1 MATITSI
8 KSDATKI
15 KDASVVGENTAK
27 RVGGCITDIVD
38 YISALNT
45 TKVAKTDIVQRAGT
59 AADKVMSQVAVT
71 NALKGTGQDASAY
84 NYGYIAIANFADGW
98 TSGSGTSWTD
108 YVLAALNGWL
118 GKVEFTNVASSTV
131 FHGRCKL
138 NCGGRMVE
146 CYNSPIA
153 YASNTGV
160 QCVMGALAIGSD
172 GKLNFNTTEYA
183 ILFRTKADGVWKAW
197 NSLSMTASEIESRM
211 DTEAAT
217 RQQADNDL
225 LNRINKI
232 SSKVDIQ
239 AITVVDDLTTG
250 GSVNA
255 LSAEQG
261 KVLKSLITAEDGKF
275 ATLQKAIDTEAA
287 TREMEDEALAE
298 SVNTITEANY
308 ESVTV
313 RFDGFVENV
322 TIETMGIRDID
333 GVVYDT
339 TAKSFYA
346 YKTKK
351 ETGLLGKVSY
361 YSAWVGQDYY
371 DNQGTPRTDKVYI
384 GPAQDDATVTAIYV
398 WDTTQQDLVMVGYAG
413 IPEAISSKVDS
424 TEKGAAS
431 GVAPLS
437 SKQVIPEKYIPDTF
451 TEVVMLRGLLASA
464 PSTSAG
470 LQVNLPTHYY
480 NTTDEKLYVLTL
492 TGVKYGWTEDT
503 ISSNR
508 LYCDVSTNTLYRF
521 NISTGSLTGTT
532 ITMEKLGAKS
542 LSDLTGTETLAKT
555 DTVNAYSKIQAFKDG
570 VEVHGELT
578 MYDDEADVADDTARV
593 WYNNGLFDNQ
603 TGLDIS
609 CTAAH
614 IIDLDTDNRIATVRY
629 TIQTDGKAIGAFI
642 NDTCVSGGIPN
653 NIYGDVTLIVSVPY
667 QTDGSPAFDDPYIL
681 KTL

>member
-1 MATITSI
+1 MGEETKYQSIYTGAQIDEAIGKVATLQTS
-8 KSDATKI
+8 
-15 KDASVVGENTAK
+15 
-27 RVGGCITDIVD
+27 
-38 YISALNT
+38 LT

-71 NALKGTGQDASAY
+71 NLLKGTGQDASAY
-84 NYGYIAIANFADGW
+84 NYGYIAIANFANGW
-98 TSGSGTSWTD
+98 TSSSGTSWTD

-118 GKVEFTNVASSTV
+118 GKVEFTNAASSTV
-131 FHGRCKL
+131 YHGRCKL

-172 GKLNFNTTEYA
+172 GKLNFATTEYA
-183 ILFRTKADGVWKAW
+183 ILFRTKSDGVWQAW
-197 NSLSMTASEIESRM
+197 NSLSMSASEIESRM

-239 AITVVDDLTTG
+239 AVTVVDDLTTG

-261 KVLKSLITAEDGKF
+261 KVLKSLITAEDSKF

-287 TREMEDEALAE
+287 TREQEDEALAE

-308 ESVTV
+308 ESVTM
-313 RFDGFVENV
+313 RFNGFVAGVSTEISSINV
-322 TIETMGIRDID
+322 PDAI
-333 GVVYDT
+333 VYDT
-339 TAKSFYA
+339 TAKRFFA
-346 YKTKK
+346 QKK
-351 ETGLLGKVSY
+351 EGSFAISLKY
-361 YSAWVGQDYY
+361 YTNWIGREYY

-384 GPAQDDATVTAIYV
+384 GSAQDDATVTAIYV
-398 WDTTQQDLVMVGYAG
+398 WDSTQQDLVMVGYAG

-629 TIQTDGKAIGAFI
+629 TIQTGGKAIGAFV
-642 NDTCVSGGIPN
+642 NDTCVSGGVPN
-653 NIYGDVTLIVSVPY
+653 NIYGDVTLVVSVPY
-667 QTDGSPAFDDPYIL
+667 QTDGSPAFDDSYIL
-681 KTL
+681 KTI